1 MKTVLKVLPL
11 IFLASSC
18 AHVSGSLG
26 SSADEQS
33 PLPERVQEMVVAVQ
47 SDAIEA
53 LPAEIA
59 GFTSSEPVADREKNQ
74 RGAGFTRVYML
85 DDAVVTVFLYNNQE
99 FGAKNEITPLTESL
113 MDKHLNEFQAM
124 QDSGLFEDVKIGD
137 KKTREFKWHSVPYAV
152 TEAEINYK
160 QKDEPKT
167 SFLVLGGNSDLMS
180 FVRIRFTYPKTMQRK
195 VSGKKNVFTRT
206 VMSSLHDFAQSL
218 KPKAKP
224 EAAETPETAEGAV
237 AD

>member
-1 MKTVLKVLPL
+1 MKTILKVLPL

-18 AHVSGSLG
+18 AHVSGGSG
-26 SSADEQS
+26 SSADEQR

-99 FGAKNEITPLTESL
+99 FGAKDEKLYKRAFDGISDGQTL
-113 MDKHLNEFQAM
+113 KRI
-124 QDSGLFEDVKIGD
+124 SGDAGFGI
-137 KKTREFKWHSVPYAV
+137 VPRRQ
-152 TEAEINYK
+152 NR
-160 QKDEPKT
+160 Q
-167 SFLVLGGNSDLMS
+167 
-180 FVRIRFTYPKTMQRK
+180 
-195 VSGKKNVFTRT
+195 
-206 VMSSLHDFAQSL
+206 
-218 KPKAKP
+218 
-224 EAAETPETAEGAV
+224 
-237 AD
+237 

>member
-1 MKTVLKVLPL
+1 MKTILKVLPL

-18 AHVSGSLG
+18 AHVSGGSG
-26 SSADEQS
+26 SSADEQR

-99 FGAKNEITPLTESL
+99 FGAKDEITPLTESL
-113 MDKHLNEFQAM
+113 MDKHLSEFQAM
-124 QDSGLFEDVKIGD
+124 QDSGLFQDVKIGN

-152 TEAEINYK
+152 TEAEITYK

-206 VMSSLHDFAQSL
+206 VMSSLHDFAQSS

-224 EAAETPETAEGAV
+224 ETPETGEGAV
-237 AD
+237 AQ